1 MSNINSVA
9 SANSVPSA
17 MSVPSATSVATSSY
31 QIIVA
36 KFGGT
41 SVADYAA
48 MSRCAD
54 IVLAD
59 PNIRM
64 VVVSASSGV
73 TNLLVDMTKQTA
85 AAARVDTYAGVER
98 ITYAVLRQLQQQAL
112 VGAAIEQL
120 LLELKTLVE
129 LDRSYSDIEKDLVQS
144 FGERL
149 SSVLFAQVLAERGA
163 PVSSFDV
170 RRVMR
175 TDSRFGKGEPQ
186 IDKIA
191 ALTAQY
197 LQPLLNQ
204 QLIVT
209 QGFIGADSF
218 GQTTTL
224 GRGGS
229 DYSAAILGEAVGAKV
244 VQIWTD
250 VVGIFTTDPRLTD
263 QARCI
268 PEISF
273 DEAAEMATF
282 GAKVLHPATLI
293 PAMRQNIPVFVGS
306 SREPNAGGTWI
317 SKQVD
322 TKPSYRAI
330 ALRKAQTLI
339 TVKSPAMLH
348 AAGFLARVFDILS
361 RHQISVD
368 LVTTSEISVAL
379 TLDDAPGSAFTQS
392 IEPALAELKA
402 FSEVT
407 VEQNLSLIAVIG
419 NHLHSTRGV
428 TGSLFQA
435 LEKINMRLICH
446 GASRHNLCFLVQ
458 DSEAAGVV
466 KELHQALF

>member
-1 MSNINSVA
+1 LSN
-9 SANSVPSA
+9 
-17 MSVPSATSVATSSY
+17 
-31 QIIVA
+31 QFIVA

-41 SVADYAA
+41 SVADFAA

-59 PNIRM
+59 PSIRL

-73 TNLLVDMTKQTA
+73 TNLLVAITKEDIIEGRFAHYT
-85 AAARVDTYAGVER
+85 GIER
-98 ITYAVLRQLQQQAL
+98 ITYAVLEKLQQQAA

-120 LLELKTLVE
+120 LLELKTLIGRTVAFT
-129 LDRSYSDIEKDLVQS
+129 DSEKDLVQS

-163 PVSSFDV
+163 AVSSFDV
-170 RRVMR
+170 RQVLR

-186 IDKIA
+186 VDQIT
-191 ALTAQY
+191 ALTQQY
-197 LQPLLNQ
+197 LAPLLNSQ
-204 QLIVT
+204 IIVT
-209 QGFIGADSF
+209 QGFIGADSAN
-218 GQTTTL
+218 QTTTL

-229 DYSAAILGEAVGAKV
+229 DYSAAILGEAIGAKV

-250 VVGIFTTDPRLTD
+250 VVGIFTTDPRLTPD
-263 QARCI
+263 ARCI

-306 SREPNAGGTWI
+306 SREPEAGGTWI

-322 TKPSYRAI
+322 ARPSYRAI
-330 ALRKAQTLI
+330 ALRKNQTLI

-348 AAGFLARVFDILS
+348 AAGFLTRVFAILS
-361 RHQISVD
+361 QHQISVD

-379 TLDDAPGSAFTQS
+379 TLDDAPGSAFGTA
-392 IEPALAELKA
+392 IEPALAALRE

-407 VEQNLSLIAVIG
+407 VEQGLSLVAVIG
-419 NHLHSTRGV
+419 NHLHSTRGI

-435 LEKINMRLICH
+435 LEQINMRLICH

-458 DSEAAGVV
+458 DNEAPGVV
-466 KELHQALF
+466 KELHQALFQAA

>member
-1 MSNINSVA
+1 MSN
-9 SANSVPSA
+9 
-17 MSVPSATSVATSSY
+17 

-41 SVADYAA
+41 SVADFAA
-48 MSRCAD
+48 MSRCAE

-59 PNIRM
+59 PAIRL

-73 TNLLVDMTKQTA
+73 TNLLVAMTQEQT
-85 AAARVDTYAGVER
+85 VAGRLSHYPDVER
-98 ITYAVLRQLQQQAL
+98 ITYAVLQQLQQQSV
-112 VGAAIEQL
+112 VGGQIEQL
-120 LLELKTLVE
+120 LLELKTL
-129 LDRSYSDIEKDLVQS
+129 LNQDASFTDAQKDLLQS

-163 PVSSFDV
+163 EVSSFDV
-170 RRVMR
+170 RQVMR

-186 IDKIA
+186 IDSIA
-191 ALTAQY
+191 GLTNQY
-197 LQPLLNQ
+197 LAPLLSTQ
-204 QLIVT
+204 IIVT
-209 QGFIGADSF
+209 QGFIGADLQ

-229 DYSAAILGEAVGAKV
+229 DYSAAILGEALDAKV

-250 VVGIFTTDPRLTD
+250 VVGIFTTDPRLTAD
-263 QARCI
+263 ARCI

-293 PAMRQNIPVFVGS
+293 PAMRRDIPVFVGS
-306 SREPNAGGTWI
+306 SREPQAGGTWI
-317 SKQVD
+317 SKTVEAR
-322 TKPSYRAI
+322 PSYRAI
-330 ALRKAQTLI
+330 ALRKNQTLI

-348 AAGFLARVFDILS
+348 AAGFLTRVFAILS
-361 RHQISVD
+361 EHQISVD

-379 TLDDAPGSAFTQS
+379 TLDDAPGSAFGNAVT
-392 IEPALAELKA
+392 PALEALRA

-407 VEQNLSLIAVIG
+407 VESGLSLVAVIG
-419 NHLHSTRGV
+419 NHLHSTRGI

-458 DSEAAGVV
+458 DQEAGPVV
-466 KELHQALF
+466 KELHQALFS

>member
-1 MSNINSVA
+1 MSNLSSASNSPTGRL
-9 SANSVPSA
+9 SSV
-17 MSVPSATSVATSSY
+17 SATAM
-31 QIIVA
+31 IVA

-41 SVADYAA
+41 SVADFAA

-59 PNIRM
+59 PSIRL

-73 TNLLVDMTKQTA
+73 TNLLVDITRQQDPATRLLA
-85 AAARVDTYAGVER
+85 YAGVER
-98 ITYAVLRQLQQQAL
+98 ITYAVLQQLQQQAL

-120 LLELKTLVE
+120 LLELKTLVNA
-129 LDRSYSDIEKDLVQS
+129 DRPYSAAEKDLLQS

-163 PVSSFDV
+163 AVSSFDV

-186 IDKIA
+186 VSEIA
-191 ALTAQY
+191 SLTAQY
-197 LQPLLNQ
+197 LLPLLHQ

-209 QGFIGADSF
+209 QGFIGADAQ

-229 DYSAAILGEAVGAKV
+229 DYSAAILGEAIGARV

-306 SREPNAGGTWI
+306 SREPQAGGTWI

-348 AAGFLARVFDILS
+348 AAGFLAKVFDILS

-379 TLDDAPGSAFTQS
+379 TLDDAPGSAFSQS
-392 IEPALAELKA
+392 IEPALAELTA

-407 VEQNLSLIAVIG
+407 VEQDLSLIAVIG

-458 DSEAAGVV
+458 DQEAAAVV

>member
-1 MSNINSVA
+1 MSNLNSV
-9 SANSVPSA
+9 SNSPSGSLSSVPATA
-17 MSVPSATSVATSSY
+17 M
-31 QIIVA
+31 IVA

-41 SVADYAA
+41 SVADFAA
-48 MSRCAD
+48 MSRCAE

-59 PNIRM
+59 PSIRL

-73 TNLLVDMTKQTA
+73 TNLLVDITRQQDP
-85 AAARVDTYAGVER
+85 AARLLAYAGVER
-98 ITYAVLRQLQQQAL
+98 ITYAVLQQLQQQAL

-120 LLELKTLVE
+120 LLELKTLVNA
-129 LDRSYSDIEKDLVQS
+129 DRSYSAAEKDLLQS

-163 PVSSFDV
+163 AVSSFDV

-186 IDKIA
+186 IAEIA

-197 LQPLLNQ
+197 LSPLLNQ

-209 QGFIGADSF
+209 QGFIGADAQ

-229 DYSAAILGEAVGAKV
+229 DYSAAILGEAIGARV

-306 SREPNAGGTWI
+306 SREPQAGGTWI

-348 AAGFLARVFDILS
+348 AAGFLAKVFDILS

-379 TLDDAPGSAFTQS
+379 TLDDAPGSAFSQS
-392 IEPALAELKA
+392 IEPALAELTA

-407 VEQNLSLIAVIG
+407 VEQDLSLIAVIG

-458 DSEAAGVV
+458 DREAAAVV

>member
-1 MSNINSVA
+1 MSN
-9 SANSVPSA
+9 
-17 MSVPSATSVATSSY
+17 
-31 QIIVA
+31 QFIVA

-41 SVADYAA
+41 SVADFAA

-59 PNIRM
+59 PAIRL

-73 TNLLVDMTKQTA
+73 TNLLVAITKESA
-85 AAARVDTYAGVER
+85 VDNRFVHYTGVER
-98 ITYAVLRQLQQQAL
+98 ITYAVLERLQQQAA

-120 LLELKTLVE
+120 LLELKILISRAAEFT
-129 LDRSYSDIEKDLVQS
+129 DAEKDLVQS

-149 SSVLFAQVLAERGA
+149 SSVLFAQVLAEKGA
-163 PVSSFDV
+163 AVSSFDV
-170 RRVMR
+170 RQVLR

-186 IDKIA
+186 IAQIA
-191 ALTAQY
+191 ALTQQFLA
-197 LQPLLNQ
+197 PLLHSQ
-204 QLIVT
+204 IIVT
-209 QGFIGADSF
+209 QGFIGADSAN
-218 GQTTTL
+218 QTTTL

-229 DYSAAILGEAVGAKV
+229 DYSAAILGEAIGAKV

-250 VVGIFTTDPRLTD
+250 VVGIFTTDPRLTPD
-263 QARCI
+263 ARCI

-306 SREPNAGGTWI
+306 SREPEAGGTWI

-322 TKPSYRAI
+322 ARPSYRAI
-330 ALRKAQTLI
+330 ALRKNQTLI

-348 AAGFLARVFDILS
+348 AAGFLTRVFAILS
-361 RHQISVD
+361 QHQISVD

-379 TLDDAPGSAFTQS
+379 TLDDAPGSAFDTA
-392 IEPALAELKA
+392 IEPALAALRE

-407 VEQNLSLIAVIG
+407 VEQGLSLVAVIG
-419 NHLHSTRGV
+419 NHLHSTRGI

-435 LEKINMRLICH
+435 LEQINMRLICH

-458 DSEAAGVV
+458 DNEAPAVV
-466 KELHQALF
+466 KELHQALFQVV

>member
-1 MSNINSVA
+1 MSE
-9 SANSVPSA
+9 
-17 MSVPSATSVATSSY
+17 

-41 SVADYAA
+41 SVADFPA

-59 PNIRM
+59 PRIRLI
-64 VVVSASSGV
+64 VVSASSGV
-73 TNLLVDMTKQTA
+73 TNLLVDITKQTEVS
-85 AAARVDTYAGVER
+85 ARFDLYAGVER
-98 ITYAVLRQLQQQAL
+98 ITNAVLHALKEQAQ
-112 VGAAIEQL
+112 VGATIKQL
-120 LLELKTLVE
+120 LIELTTL
-129 LDRSYSDIEKDLVQS
+129 LQHIGAFSDAQKDLIQS

-163 PVSSFDV
+163 LVSQFDV

-175 TDSRFGKGEPQ
+175 TDSQFGKGEPQ
-186 IDKIA
+186 IEQIA
-191 ALTAQY
+191 ANTSQY
-197 LQPLLNQ
+197 LLPLLKQ

-209 QGFIGADSF
+209 QGFIGADAA

-229 DYSAAILGEAVGAKV
+229 DYSAAILGEAVGAAV

-250 VVGIFTTDPRLTD
+250 VVGIFTTDPRLTAD
-263 QARCI
+263 ARCI

-293 PAMRQNIPVFVGS
+293 PAMRRNIPVFVGS
-306 SREPNAGGTWI
+306 SREPQAGGTWI
-317 SKQVD
+317 SKEVD
-322 TKPSYRAI
+322 ARPSYRAI
-330 ALRKAQTLI
+330 ALRKNQTLI

-348 AAGFLARVFDILS
+348 AAGFLAKVFEILS
-361 RHQISVD
+361 QHKISVD

-379 TLDDAPGSAFTQS
+379 TLDDAPGSAFGNAV
-392 IEPALAELKA
+392 EPAINALKQ

-407 VEQNLSLIAVIG
+407 VEEGLSLIAVIG

-435 LEKINMRLICH
+435 LERINMRLICH

-458 DSEAAGVV
+458 DAEAANVV
-466 KELHQALF
+466 KELHTALF

>member
-1 MSNINSVA
+1 MSE
-9 SANSVPSA
+9 
-17 MSVPSATSVATSSY
+17 

-41 SVADYAA
+41 SVADFPA

-59 PNIRM
+59 PRIRLI
-64 VVVSASSGV
+64 VVSASSGV
-73 TNLLVDMTKQTA
+73 TNLLVDITKQTEVS
-85 AAARVDTYAGVER
+85 ARCDLYAGIER
-98 ITYAVLRQLQQQAL
+98 ITNAVLHALKEQSQVGATIKQLLIELTTLLQQP
-112 VGAAIEQL
+112 GAF
-120 LLELKTLVE
+120 
-129 LDRSYSDIEKDLVQS
+129 SDAQKDLIQS

-163 PVSSFDV
+163 LVSQFDV

-175 TDSRFGKGEPQ
+175 TDSQFGKGEPQ
-186 IDKIA
+186 IEQIA
-191 ALTAQY
+191 ANTSQY
-197 LQPLLNQ
+197 LLPLLKQ

-209 QGFIGADSF
+209 QGFIGADPL

-229 DYSAAILGEAVGAKV
+229 DYSAAILGEAVGAAV

-250 VVGIFTTDPRLTD
+250 VVGIFTTDPRLTVE
-263 QARCI
+263 ARCI

-293 PAMRQNIPVFVGS
+293 PAMRRNIPVFVGS
-306 SREPNAGGTWI
+306 SREPQAGGTWI
-317 SKQVD
+317 SKEVD
-322 TKPSYRAI
+322 ARPSYRAI
-330 ALRKAQTLI
+330 ALRKNQTLI

-348 AAGFLARVFDILS
+348 AAGFLAKVFEILS
-361 RHQISVD
+361 QHKISVD

-379 TLDDAPGSAFTQS
+379 TLDDAPGSAFGTS
-392 IEPALAELKA
+392 IEPALAALKQ

-407 VEQNLSLIAVIG
+407 VEEDLSLIAVIG

-435 LEKINMRLICH
+435 LERINMRLICH

-458 DSEAAGVV
+458 DAEAANVV
-466 KELHQALF
+466 KELHTALF

>member
-1 MSNINSVA
+1 MSE
-9 SANSVPSA
+9 
-17 MSVPSATSVATSSY
+17 

-41 SVADYAA
+41 SVADFPA

-59 PNIRM
+59 PRIRLI
-64 VVVSASSGV
+64 VVSASSGV
-73 TNLLVDMTKQTA
+73 TNLLVDITKQIEVS
-85 AAARVDTYAGVER
+85 ARFDLYAGIER
-98 ITYAVLRQLQQQAL
+98 ITNAVLHALKEQAQ
-112 VGAAIEQL
+112 VGATIKQL
-120 LLELKTLVE
+120 LIELTTL
-129 LDRSYSDIEKDLVQS
+129 LQHIGAFSDAQKDLIQS

-163 PVSSFDV
+163 LVSQFDV

-175 TDSRFGKGEPQ
+175 TDSQFGKGEPQ
-186 IDKIA
+186 IEQIA
-191 ALTAQY
+191 ANTSQY
-197 LQPLLNQ
+197 LLPLLKQ

-209 QGFIGADSF
+209 QGFIGADQL

-229 DYSAAILGEAVGAKV
+229 DYSAAILGEAVGAAV

-250 VVGIFTTDPRLTD
+250 VVGIFTTDPRLTAE
-263 QARCI
+263 ARCI

-293 PAMRQNIPVFVGS
+293 PAMRRNIPVFVGS
-306 SREPNAGGTWI
+306 SREPQAGGTWI
-317 SKQVD
+317 SKEVD
-322 TKPSYRAI
+322 ARPSYRAI
-330 ALRKAQTLI
+330 ALRKNQTLI

-348 AAGFLARVFDILS
+348 AAGFLAKVFEILS
-361 RHQISVD
+361 QHKISVD

-379 TLDDAPGSAFTQS
+379 TLDDAPGSAFGNAV
-392 IEPALAELKA
+392 EPAINALKQ

-407 VEQNLSLIAVIG
+407 VEEGLSLIAVIG

-435 LEKINMRLICH
+435 LERINMRLICH

-458 DSEAAGVV
+458 DAEAANVV
-466 KELHQALF
+466 KELHTALF

>member
-1 MSNINSVA
+1 MSE
-9 SANSVPSA
+9 
-17 MSVPSATSVATSSY
+17 

-41 SVADYAA
+41 SVADFPA

-59 PNIRM
+59 PRIRLI
-64 VVVSASSGV
+64 VVSASSGV
-73 TNLLVDMTKQTA
+73 TNLLVDITKQTEVS
-85 AAARVDTYAGVER
+85 ARFDLYAGIER
-98 ITYAVLRQLQQQAL
+98 ITNAVLHALKEQAQVGANIKQLLIELTTLLQQP
-112 VGAAIEQL
+112 GAF
-120 LLELKTLVE
+120 
-129 LDRSYSDIEKDLVQS
+129 SDAQKDLIQS

-163 PVSSFDV
+163 MVSQFDV

-175 TDSRFGKGEPQ
+175 TDSQFGKGEPQ
-186 IDKIA
+186 IEQIA
-191 ALTAQY
+191 ANTSQY
-197 LQPLLNQ
+197 LLPLLKQ

-209 QGFIGADSF
+209 QGFIGADPL

-229 DYSAAILGEAVGAKV
+229 DYSAAILGEAVSAAV

-250 VVGIFTTDPRLTD
+250 VVGIFTTDPRLTAE
-263 QARCI
+263 ARCI

-293 PAMRQNIPVFVGS
+293 PAMRRNIPVFVGS
-306 SREPNAGGTWI
+306 SREPQAGGTWI
-317 SKQVD
+317 SKEVD
-322 TKPSYRAI
+322 ARPSYRAI
-330 ALRKAQTLI
+330 ALRKNQTLI

-348 AAGFLARVFDILS
+348 AAGFLAKVFEILS
-361 RHQISVD
+361 QHKISVD

-379 TLDDAPGSAFTQS
+379 TLDDAPGSAFGTS
-392 IEPALAELKA
+392 IEPALAALKQ

-407 VEQNLSLIAVIG
+407 VEEGLSLIAVIG

-435 LEKINMRLICH
+435 LERINMRLICH

-458 DSEAAGVV
+458 DTEAAGVV
-466 KELHQALF
+466 KELHTALF

>member
-1 MSNINSVA
+1 MSNLSSVSNSPTG
-9 SANSVPSA
+9 SLSSV
-17 MSVPSATSVATSSY
+17 SATAM
-31 QIIVA
+31 IVA

-41 SVADYAA
+41 SVADFAA

-59 PNIRM
+59 PSIRL

-73 TNLLVDMTKQTA
+73 TNLLVDITRQA
-85 AAARVDTYAGVER
+85 EPAARLLAYAGVER
-98 ITYAVLRQLQQQAL
+98 ITYAVLAQLQQQAM

-120 LLELKTLVE
+120 LLELKTLVNA
-129 LDRSYSDIEKDLVQS
+129 DRPYSAAEKDLLQS

-149 SSVLFAQVLAERGA
+149 SSVLFAQVLSERGA
-163 PVSSFDV
+163 AVSSFDV

-186 IDKIA
+186 VGEIA

-197 LQPLLNQ
+197 LQPLLQQ

-209 QGFIGADSF
+209 QGFIGADAQ

-229 DYSAAILGEAVGAKV
+229 DYSAAILGEAIGARV

-306 SREPNAGGTWI
+306 SREPEAGGTWI

-392 IEPALAELKA
+392 IEPALAELTA

-407 VEQNLSLIAVIG
+407 VEQDLSLIAVIG

-458 DSEAAGVV
+458 DREAAAVV